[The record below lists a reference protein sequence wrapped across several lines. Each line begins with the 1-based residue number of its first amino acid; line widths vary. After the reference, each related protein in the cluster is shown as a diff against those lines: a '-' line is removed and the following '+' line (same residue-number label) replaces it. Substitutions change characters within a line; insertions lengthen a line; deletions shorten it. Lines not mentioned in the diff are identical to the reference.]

1 MPFSSISTI
10 LIHNH
15 APVLE
20 NAANIKNAGKQHF
33 AGVLDQNRNQSYF
46 IGVFFQTTLI
56 VQNFSNCINR
66 ASTVNTRV
74 RVTHY
79 AIFGKHNS
87 HNPQHHLICYQIYHH
102 LIIVISTD
110 IIYWYYYATYCNYIV
125 TLQYIAIYIDTIY
138 R

>member
-1 MPFSSISTI
+1 MPISYISTI

-33 AGVLDQNRNQSYF
+33 AGVLANNRNQSYF
-46 IGVFFQTTLI
+46 IGVFLQTTLI

-66 ASTVNTRV
+66 INIVNTRV

-79 AIFGKHNS
+79 MIFGKHT
-87 HNPQHHLICYQIYHH
+87 IYTIYPIPVNTIYSTIH
-102 LIIVISTD
+102 IIPNKIH
-110 IIYWYYYATYCNYIV
+110 YNYID
-125 TLQYIAIYIDTIY
+125 ITILLSY
-138 R
+138 CKYL